1 MNITQL
7 KYFRTVADYQN
18 VSRASEE
25 LHISQPSLSNA
36 IKELEREFN
45 VTLFYRRNRKMIL
58 TSAGVSLYNVV
69 EDLISRYDR
78 TERMMMDIGKQIRSL
93 RLGIPPMIGSLLL
106 PRIYRDFILQ
116 NPDIDIKIT
125 EHGRDELLSQLE
137 DDMVDMVILPHIDPF
152 GEEFAAVQVGEFEIA
167 CCANKGSRMAEYKS
181 IDAKALR
188 EVPIVLFAD
197 SFFQTKEIKLWFS
210 RGGVTPNLL
219 LQTEQLSTAQ
229 RIIEN
234 GIAVGFMFNN
244 LAKKLGDTVAIPMVP
259 PISMHVSLLRK
270 KSIYMSGS
278 MKKFKD
284 FMTDGNPFE
293 ELCIE

>member
-7 KYFRTVADYQN
+7 KYFKTVADHQN
-18 VSRASEE
+18 VSRAAEE

-58 TSAGVSLYNVV
+58 TSAGVSLYNAVD
-69 EDLISRYDR
+69 DLILRYDR
-78 TERMMMDIGKQIRSL
+78 TERMMQDIGKQIRSL

-106 PRIYRDFILQ
+106 PRIYREFVLQ

-125 EHGRDELLSQLE
+125 ERGRDVLLSLLE
-137 DDMVDMVILPHIDPF
+137 DDMLDMVILPHIEPF
-152 GEEFAAVQVGEFEIA
+152 GEELAAVQVGEFEIA
-167 CCANKGSRMAEYKS
+167 CCVNKSSLIAECKS
-181 IDAKALR
+181 VDAQALR
-188 EVPIVLFAD
+188 EMPIVLFAD
-197 SFFQTKEIKLWFS
+197 SFFQTKEIKLWFA

-244 LAKKLGDTVAIPMVP
+244 LAKKLSDTVAIPLEP
-259 PISMHVSLLRK
+259 PISMHISLLRN

-284 FMTDGNPFE
+284 FMTDGDPFKD
-293 ELCIE
+293 

>member
-7 KYFRTVADYQN
+7 KYFRAVADHQN
-18 VSRASEE
+18 VSRAAEQ

-36 IKELEREFN
+36 IKELEREFD

-58 TSAGVSLYNVV
+58 TSVGTSLYNAS
-69 EDLISRYDR
+69 EELILRYDCA
-78 TERMMMDIGKQIRSL
+78 ERMMKDMGKQIKTL

-106 PRIYRDFILQ
+106 PRIYRDFARQ

-125 EHGRDELLSQLE
+125 EHGREELLLQLE
-137 DDMVDMVILPHIDPF
+137 EDMLDMVILPHAEPF
-152 GEEFAAVQVGEFEIA
+152 DEEFSAVQVGEFEIA
-167 CCANKGSRMAEYKS
+167 CCANKGSRIAECKS
-181 IDAKALR
+181 VDAKSLR

-197 SFFQTKEIKLWFS
+197 SFFQTKEIKRWFS
-210 RGGVTPNLL
+210 RGGVAPTLL

-234 GIAVGFMFNN
+234 DIAVGFMFKRI
-244 LAKKLGDTVAIPMVP
+244 AEKQSEMSAIPLEP
-259 PISMHVSLLRK
+259 SISLHISLLKK

-284 FMTDGNPFE
+284 FMTNGDPFGD
-293 ELCIE
+293 